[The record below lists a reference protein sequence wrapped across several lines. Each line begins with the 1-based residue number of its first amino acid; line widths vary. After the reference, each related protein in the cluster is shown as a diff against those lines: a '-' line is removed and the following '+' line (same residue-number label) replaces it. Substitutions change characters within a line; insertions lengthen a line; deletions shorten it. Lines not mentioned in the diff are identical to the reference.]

1 MSDSI
6 FYEQPLNER
15 MRSFLRL
22 EHLFKQA
29 AYTLRGYS
37 IWDSR
42 STLTSITSILDL
54 LSRNDL
60 KTELLKEL
68 ERQEKTLSALADL
81 PGVDKEQLTNI
92 LKQIEISQQNILN
105 LDGQLGQNIREHELL
120 SSLRQRSS
128 IVGGTCDFDIPYLHY
143 WLQQPPEYRIEK
155 LEYWLEMLE
164 IISHPISLI
173 LDITRESSSPINTI
187 AEAGFYQQ
195 NIDSLRAGDLEDH
208 SRVWCSPDGVPRI
221 WAQPYPFRIVQ
232 TPGQTTILYERN
244 GIYRLVQMDTPV
256 PDVFDLFPYFMGNS
270 YGHWEGDTLVI
281 EVVGFKA
288 RTTFMDDT
296 GVPQSDQLRVIERLR
311 KIGDDQLE
319 VVVTIEDPVVF
330 TRPWDARFLFERRD
344 DIQHFNIWV
353 CGEDHRDVSEV
364 EGAAQ

>member
-92 LKQIEISQQNILN
+92 LKQIETSQQNILN
-105 LDGQLGQNIREHELL
+105 FDGQLGQNIRDHELL

-155 LEYWLEMLE
+155 LEDWLEMLE

-173 LDITRESSSPINTI
+173 LDITRESSSPINTV

-195 NIDSLRAGDLEDH
+195 NIDSNQPVQLIRVGLPQDSEYFPEISAGKQRF
-208 SRVWCSPDGVPRI
+208 SIR
-221 WAQPYPFRIVQ
+221 
-232 TPGQTTILYERN
+232 
-244 GIYRLVQMDTPV
+244 
-256 PDVFDLFPYFMGNS
+256 FMLSQDENRP
-270 YGHWEGDTLVI
+270 I
-281 EVVGFKA
+281 
-288 RTTFMDDT
+288 
-296 GVPQSDQLRVIERLR
+296 QSS
-311 KIGDDQLE
+311 
-319 VVVTIEDPVVF
+319 
-330 TRPWDARFLFERRD
+330 D
-344 DIQHFNIWV
+344 DIDFQLV
-353 CGEDHRDVSEV
+353 CCSL
-364 EGAAQ
+364 

>member
-1 MSDSI
+1 MSDTI

-81 PGVDKEQLTNI
+81 PGVDKEQLSNI
-92 LKQIEISQQNILN
+92 LKQIQTSQQNILN
-105 LDGQLGQNIREHELL
+105 FDGQLGQNIRDHEILN
-120 SSLRQRSS
+120 SLRQRSS

-164 IISHPISLI
+164 LISHPISLI
-173 LDITRESSSPINTI
+173 LDITRESSTSINTI
-187 AEAGFYQQ
+187 AEAGFHQQ
-195 NIDSLRAGDLEDH
+195 NIDSNQPVQLIRVGLPQDSEYFPEISAGKQRF
-208 SRVWCSPDGVPRI
+208 SIR
-221 WAQPYPFRIVQ
+221 
-232 TPGQTTILYERN
+232 
-244 GIYRLVQMDTPV
+244 
-256 PDVFDLFPYFMGNS
+256 FMLSQDENRP
-270 YGHWEGDTLVI
+270 I
-281 EVVGFKA
+281 
-288 RTTFMDDT
+288 
-296 GVPQSDQLRVIERLR
+296 QSS
-311 KIGDDQLE
+311 
-319 VVVTIEDPVVF
+319 
-330 TRPWDARFLFERRD
+330 D
-344 DIQHFNIWV
+344 DINFQLI
-353 CGEDHRDVSEV
+353 CC
-364 EGAAQ
+364 AL